1 MSAVDTT
8 LAPSQT
14 HSQILAGP
22 GSVSVGDTLP
32 ELRIPITATLIVTGA
47 IATRDFQKV
56 HHDKDV
62 AVAAGTPNVF
72 MNILTTNALVNRY
85 VGEWAGPAARVGRI
99 NIRLGATN
107 FPGDEM
113 VFTGSVESVDGANV
127 TVKVIG
133 TNALGPHV
141 TGTIDLNIPTEEES
155 A

>member
-1 MSAVDTT
+1 MSTVDT
-8 LAPSQT
+8 AAR
-14 HSQILAGP
+14 AGQLTAEQVQA
-22 GSVSVGDTLP
+22 GETLP

-62 AVAAGTPNVF
+62 AQAAGTPNVF

-113 VFTGSVESVDGANV
+113 VFTGTVDSVDGENV
-127 TVKVIG
+127 VVKVVG
-133 TNALGPHV
+133 TNSLGPHV
-141 TGTIDLNIPTEEES
+141 TGTVGIVIPSKGES

>member
-1 MSAVDTT
+1 MS
-8 LAPSQT
+8 
-14 HSQILAGP
+14 
-22 GSVSVGDTLP
+22 SVGTAARTGIEAGTRLP

-62 AVAAGTPNVF
+62 AEAAGTPNVF

-113 VFTGSVESVDGANV
+113 VFTGTVESVDGENV
-127 TVKVIG
+127 VVKVIG
-133 TNALGPHV
+133 TNSLGPHV
-141 TGTIDLNIPTEEES
+141 TGTVNLTIPSKGES

>member
-1 MSAVDTT
+1 MSTIGTAARTG
-8 LAPSQT
+8 
-14 HSQILAGP
+14 IEAG
-22 GSVSVGDTLP
+22 TQLP

-62 AVAAGTPNVF
+62 AEAAGTPNVF

-113 VFTGSVESVDGANV
+113 VFTGTVESVDGENV
-127 TVKVIG
+127 VVKVIG
-133 TNALGPHV
+133 TNSLGPHV
-141 TGTIDLNIPTEEES
+141 TGTVNLVIPSKGES

>member
-1 MSAVDTT
+1 MSNPAAQT
-8 LAPSQT
+8 LTRQNPVA
-14 HSQILAGP
+14 
-22 GSVSVGDTLP
+22 VGDTLP

-85 VGEWAGPAARVGRI
+85 VGEWAGPSARIGRI

-113 VFTGSVESVDGANV
+113 VFSGSVESADGENL

-133 TNALGPHV
+133 TNSLGPHV
-141 TGTIDLNIPTEEES
+141 TGTIDLSIPTREES

>member
-1 MSAVDTT
+1 MNTVESTQT
-8 LAPSQT
+8 LARQ
-14 HSQILAGP
+14 
-22 GSVSVGDTLP
+22 GSISVRDTLP
-32 ELRIPITATLIVTGA
+32 ELRVPITATLIVTGA

-85 VGEWAGPAARVGRI
+85 VGEWAGPSARVGRI

-113 VFTGSVESVDGANV
+113 VFTGSVESVDGANI

-133 TNALGPHV
+133 TNSLGPHV
-141 TGTIDLNIPTEEES
+141 TGTIDLNIPMEEES

>member
-1 MSAVDTT
+1 MSTVGTAARTG
-8 LAPSQT
+8 
-14 HSQILAGP
+14 IEAG
-22 GSVSVGDTLP
+22 TRLP

-62 AVAAGTPNVF
+62 AEAAGTPNVF

-113 VFTGSVESVDGANV
+113 VFTGTVESVDGENV
-127 TVKVIG
+127 VVKVIG
-133 TNALGPHV
+133 TNSLGPHV
-141 TGTIDLNIPTEEES
+141 TGTVNLTIPSKGES

>member
-1 MSAVDTT
+1 MSTVDT
-8 LAPSQT
+8 AAR
-14 HSQILAGP
+14 AGRLTAEQVQA
-22 GSVSVGDTLP
+22 GQALP

-62 AVAAGTPNVF
+62 AQAAGTPNVF

-113 VFTGSVESVDGANV
+113 VFTGTVDSVDGENV
-127 TVKVIG
+127 VVKVVG
-133 TNALGPHV
+133 TNSLGPHV
-141 TGTIDLNIPTEEES
+141 TGTVDIVIPSKGES

>member
-1 MSAVDTT
+1 MSTDTSAI
-8 LAPSQT
+8 APT
-14 HSQILAGP
+14 GPETIAAG
-22 GSVSVGDTLP
+22 DQLP

-62 AVAAGTPNVF
+62 AEAAGTKNVF

-85 VGEWAGPAARVGRI
+85 VGQWAGPAARVGRI

-113 VFTGSVESVDGANV
+113 VFTGTVESVQGQNL

-133 TNALGPHV
+133 TNSLGPHV
-141 TGTIDLNIPTEEES
+141 TGTVDIVIPSKGES

>member
-1 MSAVDTT
+1 MSTVDT
-8 LAPSQT
+8 AAR
-14 HSQILAGP
+14 AGQLTAEQVQA
-22 GSVSVGDTLP
+22 GEALP

-62 AVAAGTPNVF
+62 AQAAGTPNVF

-113 VFTGSVESVDGANV
+113 VFTGTVDSVDGENV
-127 TVKVIG
+127 VVKVVG
-133 TNALGPHV
+133 TNSLGPHV
-141 TGTIDLNIPTEEES
+141 TGTVGIVIPSKGES

>member
-1 MSAVDTT
+1 MSTVDT
-8 LAPSQT
+8 AVR
-14 HSQILAGP
+14 AGIEA
-22 GSVSVGDTLP
+22 GAQLP

-62 AVAAGTPNVF
+62 AQAAGTPNVF

-113 VFTGSVESVDGANV
+113 AFTGTVDSVDGDNV
-127 TVKVIG
+127 VVKVIG
-133 TNALGPHV
+133 TNSLGPHV
-141 TGTIDLNIPTEEES
+141 TGTVDLVIPSKGES

>member
-1 MSAVDTT
+1 MSTLDTAAST
-8 LAPSQT
+8 G
-14 HSQILAGP
+14 IEAG
-22 GSVSVGDTLP
+22 TQLP

-56 HHDKDV
+56 HHDRDV
-62 AVAAGTPNVF
+62 AEAAGTPNVF

-113 VFTGSVESVDGANV
+113 VFTGTVESVDGENV
-127 TVKVIG
+127 VVKVIG
-133 TNALGPHV
+133 TNSLGPHV
-141 TGTIDLNIPTEEES
+141 TGTVNLTIPSKGES

>member
-1 MSAVDTT
+1 MSTVDTAART
-8 LAPSQT
+8 GQLTAEQV
-14 HSQILAGP
+14 QAGEA
-22 GSVSVGDTLP
+22 LP

-113 VFTGSVESVDGANV
+113 VFTGTVDSVDGENV
-127 TVKVIG
+127 VVKVVG
-133 TNALGPHV
+133 TNSLGPHV
-141 TGTIDLNIPTEEES
+141 TGTVEILIPSKGES

>member
-1 MSAVDTT
+1 MSTVDTAART
-8 LAPSQT
+8 G
-14 HSQILAGP
+14 IEAG
-22 GSVSVGDTLP
+22 TQLP

-62 AVAAGTPNVF
+62 AEAAGTPNVF

-113 VFTGSVESVDGANV
+113 AFTGTVESVDGENV
-127 TVKVIG
+127 VVKVIG
-133 TNALGPHV
+133 TNSLGPHV
-141 TGTIDLNIPTEEES
+141 TGTVNLVIPSKGES

>member
-1 MSAVDTT
+1 MSTVETTQTPPLARPLAV
-8 LAPSQT
+8 A
-14 HSQILAGP
+14 
-22 GSVSVGDTLP
+22 VGDTLP

-62 AVAAGTPNVF
+62 AVAAGTKNVF

-85 VGEWAGPAARVGRI
+85 VGQWAGPAARVGRI

-113 VFTGSVESVDGANV
+113 VFTGSVESVDGENV

-133 TNALGPHV
+133 TNSLGPHV
-141 TGTIDLNIPTEEES
+141 TGTIDLSIPTREES

>member
-1 MSAVDTT
+1 MSTVASTQT
-8 LAPSQT
+8 LEQNQNP
-14 HSQILAGP
+14 AGP

-85 VGEWAGPAARVGRI
+85 VGEWSGPSARVGRI

-113 VFTGSVESVDGANV
+113 VFTGSVESVDGEHV

-133 TNALGPHV
+133 TNSLGPHV
-141 TGTIDLNIPTEEES
+141 TGTIELTIPAEEET

>member
-1 MSAVDTT
+1 MSTVETTQTPT
-8 LAPSQT
+8 LARPD
-14 HSQILAGP
+14 
-22 GSVSVGDTLP
+22 SVAVGDTLP

-62 AVAAGTPNVF
+62 AVAAGTKNVF

-85 VGEWAGPAARVGRI
+85 VGQWSGPAARVGRI

-113 VFTGSVESVDGANV
+113 VFTGSVESVDGENV

-133 TNALGPHV
+133 TNSLGPHV
-141 TGTIDLNIPTEEES
+141 TGTIDLSIPSEEET

>member
-1 MSAVDTT
+1 MSTVDTAART
-8 LAPSQT
+8 G
-14 HSQILAGP
+14 IEAG
-22 GSVSVGDTLP
+22 TQLP

-62 AVAAGTPNVF
+62 AEAAGTPNVF

-113 VFTGSVESVDGANV
+113 VFTGTVESVDGEHV
-127 TVKVIG
+127 VLKVIG
-133 TNALGPHV
+133 TNSLGPHV
-141 TGTIDLNIPTEEES
+141 TGTVNLVIPAKGES

>member
-1 MSAVDTT
+1 MSLQEGTQT
-8 LAPSQT
+8 LARPT
-14 HSQILAGP
+14 EI
-22 GSVSVGDTLP
+22 SVGQRLP
-32 ELRIPITATLIVTGA
+32 ELKIPITTSLIVTGA

-62 AVAAGTPNVF
+62 AVAAGTKDVF

-85 VGEWAGPAARVGRI
+85 VGQWAGPTARVGRI

-113 VFTGSVESVDGANV
+113 LFTGSVESVEGDNV

-133 TNALGPHV
+133 TNSLGPHV
-141 TGTIDLNIPTEEES
+141 TGTVDLCIPSREETP
-155 A
+155 

>member
-1 MSAVDTT
+1 MSTLDTAART
-8 LAPSQT
+8 G
-14 HSQILAGP
+14 IEAG
-22 GSVSVGDTLP
+22 TRLP

-85 VGEWAGPAARVGRI
+85 VGEWAGPAAHVGRI

-113 VFTGSVESVDGANV
+113 VFTGTVDSVDGQNV
-127 TVKVIG
+127 VVKVVG
-133 TNALGPHV
+133 TNSLGPHV
-141 TGTIDLNIPTEEES
+141 TGTVDLVIPSKGES

>member
-1 MSAVDTT
+1 MSTVDT
-8 LAPSQT
+8 AAR
-14 HSQILAGP
+14 AGQLTAEQVQA
-22 GSVSVGDTLP
+22 GQALP

-62 AVAAGTPNVF
+62 AQAAGTPNVF

-113 VFTGSVESVDGANV
+113 VFTGTVDSVDGENV
-127 TVKVIG
+127 VVKVVG
-133 TNALGPHV
+133 TNSLGPHV
-141 TGTIDLNIPTEEES
+141 TGTVGIVIPSKGES

>member
-1 MSAVDTT
+1 MSSTATT
-8 LAPSQT
+8 LPLSRPEAV
-14 HSQILAGP
+14 A
-22 GSVSVGDTLP
+22 VGDTLP

-62 AVAAGTPNVF
+62 AIAAGTKDVF

-85 VGEWAGPAARVGRI
+85 VGQWAGPAARVGRI

-113 VFTGSVESVDGANV
+113 VFTGSVESVDGENV
-127 TVKVIG
+127 TLKIIG
-133 TNALGPHV
+133 TNSLGPHV
-141 TGTIDLNIPTEEES
+141 TGTIDLSIPSREETP
-155 A
+155 

>member
-1 MSAVDTT
+1 MSTVDT
-8 LAPSQT
+8 AAR
-14 HSQILAGP
+14 AGQLTAEQVQA
-22 GSVSVGDTLP
+22 GEALP

-62 AVAAGTPNVF
+62 AEAAGTPNVF

-113 VFTGSVESVDGANV
+113 VFTGTVESVDGENV
-127 TVKVIG
+127 VVKVIG
-133 TNALGPHV
+133 TNSLGPHV
-141 TGTIDLNIPTEEES
+141 TGTVNLVIPSKGES

>member
-1 MSAVDTT
+1 MSTLDTAART
-8 LAPSQT
+8 G
-14 HSQILAGP
+14 IEAG
-22 GSVSVGDTLP
+22 TQLP

-62 AVAAGTPNVF
+62 AEAAGTPNVF

-113 VFTGSVESVDGANV
+113 VFTGTVESVDGENV
-127 TVKVIG
+127 VVKVIG
-133 TNALGPHV
+133 TNSLGPHV
-141 TGTIDLNIPTEEES
+141 TGTVNLVIPSKGES

>member
-1 MSAVDTT
+1 MSTVDTAART
-8 LAPSQT
+8 G
-14 HSQILAGP
+14 IEAG
-22 GSVSVGDTLP
+22 TQLP

-62 AVAAGTPNVF
+62 AEAAGTPNVF

-113 VFTGSVESVDGANV
+113 LFTGTVESVDGENV
-127 TVKVIG
+127 VVKVIG
-133 TNALGPHV
+133 TNSLGPHV
-141 TGTIDLNIPTEEES
+141 TGTVNLVIPSKGES

>member
-1 MSAVDTT
+1 MSTVDTAART
-8 LAPSQT
+8 G
-14 HSQILAGP
+14 IEAG
-22 GSVSVGDTLP
+22 TQLP

-62 AVAAGTPNVF
+62 AEAAGTPNVF

-113 VFTGSVESVDGANV
+113 LFTGTVESVDGENV
-127 TVKVIG
+127 VVKVIG
-133 TNALGPHV
+133 TNSLGPHV
-141 TGTIDLNIPTEEES
+141 TGTVDLVIPSKGES

>member
-1 MSAVDTT
+1 MSTVDTAART
-8 LAPSQT
+8 G
-14 HSQILAGP
+14 IEAG
-22 GSVSVGDTLP
+22 TQLP

-62 AVAAGTPNVF
+62 AEAAGTPNVF

-113 VFTGSVESVDGANV
+113 AFTGTVESVDGKNV
-127 TVKVIG
+127 VVKVIG
-133 TNALGPHV
+133 TNSLGPHV
-141 TGTIDLNIPTEEES
+141 TGTVNLVIPSKGES

>member
-1 MSAVDTT
+1 MSTEDAIHT
-8 LAPSQT
+8 LTLPR
-14 HSQILAGP
+14 P
-22 GSVSVGDTLP
+22 DSVAVGDTLP
-32 ELRIPITATLIVTGA
+32 ELRIPITATLVVTGA

-62 AVAAGTPNVF
+62 AMAAGTKNVF

-113 VFTGSVESVDGANV
+113 VFTGSVESVDGDKV
-127 TVKVIG
+127 TLKVVG
-133 TNALGPHV
+133 TNSLGPHV
-141 TGTIDLNIPTEEES
+141 TGTIDLSIPSREETV
-155 A
+155 

>member
-1 MSAVDTT
+1 MNAMEITQT
-8 LAPSQT
+8 LARP
-14 HSQILAGP
+14 HP
-22 GSVSVGDTLP
+22 VVVGETLP

-62 AVAAGTPNVF
+62 AVAAGTKDVF

-85 VGEWAGPAARVGRI
+85 VGEWAGPAARIGRI

-133 TNALGPHV
+133 TNSLGPHV
-141 TGTIDLNIPTEEES
+141 TGTIDLSIPSREETP
-155 A
+155 